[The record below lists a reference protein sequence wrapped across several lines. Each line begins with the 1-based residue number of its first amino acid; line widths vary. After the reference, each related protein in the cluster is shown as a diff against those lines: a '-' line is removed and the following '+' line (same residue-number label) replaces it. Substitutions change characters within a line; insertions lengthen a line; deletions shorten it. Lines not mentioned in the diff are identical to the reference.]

1 MKKLVSILLFLSVCV
16 SVTLSSTNTAKAS
29 IASEAEEYEIGEQI
43 SGTVPWYSSEK
54 GADYYKFTINE
65 SSHVSFWVNCEYNN
79 RKTQVFNQEEPCVI
93 YTIYNSDGK
102 AIVNNNNFK
111 FKNNPLTGYTIGEYS
126 KNLSS
131 GTYYLEVK
139 SQFEEYNYSF
149 KFDSERIIKLEKGK
163 IQSVQGNRKM
173 IKVIC
178 KNAPDA
184 LGYKIQY
191 SMDYLFKK
199 DVKSMEITNTSV
211 KIKKLQSK
219 KYYYVRI
226 CPFAAYEDGEKVYG
240 SYSKIK
246 KVMVK

>member
-111 FKNNPLTGYTIGEYS
+111 FKNNPLTGY
-126 KNLSS
+126 
-131 GTYYLEVK
+131 
-139 SQFEEYNYSF
+139 NYSF

-211 KIKKLQSK
+211 KIKLKF
-219 KYYYVRI
+219 I
-226 CPFAAYEDGEKVYG
+226 ANNTTNNFF
-240 SYSKIK
+240 
-246 KVMVK
+246 VKRNDI